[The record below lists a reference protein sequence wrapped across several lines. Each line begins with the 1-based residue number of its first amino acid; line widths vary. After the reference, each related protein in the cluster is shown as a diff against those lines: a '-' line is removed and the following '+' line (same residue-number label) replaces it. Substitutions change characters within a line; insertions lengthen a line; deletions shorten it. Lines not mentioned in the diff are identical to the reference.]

1 VFAKRA
7 PRVSQRR
14 GYNGKE
20 HDYEQEHEQEEH
32 PMIYLDYNAT
42 TPLCDAAR
50 EAMLPY
56 LNEKFGNPSSVH
68 AAGREARA
76 AIDNARDKIA
86 ALLHA
91 KPGEIIFTSGAT
103 ESCNLGLFGLAR
115 SRSADGLPAAASAK
129 AGHIIS
135 NKAEHH
141 AVLHA
146 VEHLEDREGF
156 EVTWLNVSKDGMV
169 DLDQLA
175 DSIRPDTKLVSIM
188 TANNETGVVQ
198 PMREISRICRERG
211 VLLHSDIVQAFGKL
225 DIDVS
230 LVDAGS
236 FAAHKFYGPKGTG
249 FLFLRSG
256 LPIQPLMFGGAH
268 ENQRRPGTENVASVA
283 GMAAAAEWVLRD
295 ADKEKQRQTQLR
307 DDFWTRIAQL
317 FPDAQQ
323 NGDPVHRLAN
333 TLNTSFIGVDSE
345 TMLMALDLEGVCASS
360 GSACMVGSV
369 RASHVLLA
377 MGLPMESARSAI
389 RFSLGRRTT
398 AEEIASA
405 ADALEQ
411 IAKRTKDARE
421 YALA

>member
-1 VFAKRA
+1 
-7 PRVSQRR
+7 
-14 GYNGKE
+14 
-20 HDYEQEHEQEEH
+20 
-32 PMIYLDYNAT
+32 MIYLDYNAT

-56 LNEKFGNPSSVH
+56 LDRYFGNPSSVH

-76 AIDNARDKIA
+76 AIDDARDKLA
-86 ALLHA
+86 ELLHA
-91 KPGEIIFTSGAT
+91 KPSEIIFTSGAT
-103 ESCNLGLFGLAR
+103 ESCNLGVLGLAR
-115 SRSADGLPAAASAK
+115 SSSHGR
-129 AGHIIS
+129 HIIS

-141 AVLHA
+141 AVLNP
-146 VEHLEDREGF
+146 VEHLESREGF
-156 EVTWLNVSKDGMV
+156 EVTWLDVSKDGMI

-175 DSIRPDTKLVSIM
+175 DSIRSDTKLVSIM
-188 TANNETGVVQ
+188 TANNETGVIQ
-198 PMREISRICRERG
+198 PMREISRICRDHG
-211 VLLHSDIVQAFGKL
+211 VLLHSDIVQAFGK
-225 DIDVS
+225 INVDVS

-256 LPIQPLMFGGAH
+256 LPIQPIMFGGAH
-268 ENQRRPGTENVASVA
+268 ENQRRPGTENVAGVA
-283 GMAAAAEWVLRD
+283 GMAAAADWMLRD
-295 ADKEKQRQTQLR
+295 TDAERQRQAQLR
-307 DDFWTRIAQL
+307 NELWRRIASV
-317 FPDAQQ
+317 FPDAEE
-323 NGDPVHRLAN
+323 NGDQAHRLAN

-405 ADALEQ
+405 ADALGR

-421 YALA
+421 YAVA

>member
-1 VFAKRA
+1 
-7 PRVSQRR
+7 
-14 GYNGKE
+14 
-20 HDYEQEHEQEEH
+20 
-32 PMIYLDYNAT
+32 MIYLDYNAT

-50 EAMLPY
+50 EAMMPY
-56 LNEKFGNPSSVH
+56 LNRYFGNPSSVH

-76 AIDNARDKIA
+76 AIDDARDKLA
-86 ALLHA
+86 AFLHA

-103 ESCNLGLFGLAR
+103 ESCNLGVLGLAR
-115 SRSADGLPAAASAK
+115 SASSR
-129 AGHIIS
+129 GRHIIS

-146 VEHLEDREGF
+146 VEHLEKHEGF
-156 EVTWLNVSKDGMV
+156 EVTWLNVSKNGMV

-188 TANNETGVVQ
+188 TANNETGVIQ
-198 PMREISRICRERG
+198 PMREISRICRDRG

-256 LPIQPLMFGGAH
+256 LSIQPLMFGGAH
-268 ENQRRPGTENVASVA
+268 ENQRRPGTENVAGVA
-283 GMAAAAEWVLRD
+283 GMAAAADWVLAD
-295 ADKEKQRQTQLR
+295 ADEERQREAELR
-307 DDFWTRIAQL
+307 DDFSTHIAKL

-323 NGDPVHRLAN
+323 NGDPIHRLAN

-389 RFSLGRRTT
+389 RFSLGRRSTP
-398 AEEIASA
+398 EEIANA
-405 ADALEQ
+405 ADALGR

-421 YALA
+421 YAVA

>member
-1 VFAKRA
+1 
-7 PRVSQRR
+7 
-14 GYNGKE
+14 
-20 HDYEQEHEQEEH
+20 
-32 PMIYLDYNAT
+32 MIYLDYNAT

-56 LNEKFGNPSSVH
+56 LNRHFGNPSSVH

-76 AIDNARDKIA
+76 AVDDARDRLA

-91 KPGEIIFTSGAT
+91 KPGEIIFNSGAT
-103 ESCNLGLFGLAR
+103 ESCNLGVLGLAR
-115 SRSADGLPAAASAK
+115 SASARG
-129 AGHIIS
+129 GHIIS

-146 VEHLEDREGF
+146 VEHLENHEGF
-156 EVTWLNVSKDGMV
+156 EVTWLNVSEAGMV
-169 DLDQLA
+169 DLNQLA

-188 TANNETGVVQ
+188 TANNETGVIQ
-198 PMREISRICRERG
+198 PMREISGICRERG
-211 VLLHSDIVQAFGKL
+211 VLLHSDMVQAFGKI

-230 LVDAGS
+230 LVDAAS
-236 FAAHKFYGPKGTG
+236 FAAHKFYGPKGSG

-256 LPIQPLMFGGAH
+256 LPIQPIMFGGAH
-268 ENQRRPGTENVASVA
+268 ENQRRPGTENVAGVA
-283 GMAAAAEWVLRD
+283 GMAAAADWVSHD
-295 ADKEKQRQTQLR
+295 ADAESQREGQLR
-307 DDFWTRIAQL
+307 DDFWTQIAKL

-323 NGDPVHRLAN
+323 SGDPVNRLGN
-333 TLNTSFIGVDSE
+333 TLNTSFTGVDSE

-398 AEEIASA
+398 AEEIANA
-405 ADALEQ
+405 ADALER

-421 YALA
+421 YAVA

>member
-1 VFAKRA
+1 
-7 PRVSQRR
+7 
-14 GYNGKE
+14 
-20 HDYEQEHEQEEH
+20 
-32 PMIYLDYNAT
+32 MIYLDYNAT

-56 LNEKFGNPSSVH
+56 LNRHFGNPSSVH

-76 AIDNARDKIA
+76 AIDDGRDKIA
-86 ALLHA
+86 SLLNA
-91 KPGEIIFTSGAT
+91 KPGEIIFNSGAT
-103 ESCNLGLFGLAR
+103 ESCNLGVLGLAR
-115 SRSADGLPAAASAK
+115 SGSSSG
-129 AGHIIS
+129 GHIIS

-146 VEHLEDREGF
+146 VEHLEHHEGF
-156 EVTWLNVSKDGMV
+156 EVTWLEVSPTGMV

-211 VLLHSDIVQAFGKL
+211 VLLHSDMVQAFGKL
-225 DIDVS
+225 EIDVS

-236 FAAHKFYGPKGTG
+236 FAAHKFYGPKGSG

-256 LPIQPLMFGGAH
+256 LPIQPIMFGGAH
-268 ENQRRPGTENVASVA
+268 ENQRRPGTENVAGVA
-283 GMAAAAEWVLRD
+283 GMTAAAEWVLRD
-295 ADKEKQRQTQLR
+295 SDEESQREGQLR
-307 DDFWTRIAQL
+307 DELWRRIAEVL
-317 FPDAQQ
+317 PDAEQ
-323 NGDPVHRLAN
+323 NGDSRHRLGN
-333 TLNTSFIGVDSE
+333 TLNASFVGVDSE

-369 RASHVLLA
+369 RVSHVLLA

-398 AEEIASA
+398 PEEIAEA
-405 ADALEQ
+405 ANALER
-411 IAKRTKDARE
+411 IAKRTKDAHE
-421 YALA
+421 YAVA